1 MQGDS
6 IFALILGVIIVIGLI
21 ILIIIE
27 LTKPKILGTVR
38 QNPYQQMYIPTY
50 HPKYQPNYQPNY
62 EPKYQPNYQPKIPV
76 TPVKPVKPVKPVT
89 PPQIVGDRSTP
100 FCKHTLKGCYPG
112 TQTPIR

>member
-27 LTKPKILGTVR
+27 LTKPKILGTIR
-38 QNPYQQMYIPTY
+38 QNPYQPMYIPTY

-62 EPKYQPNYQPKIPV
+62 HQKIPV
-76 TPVKPVKPVKPVT
+76 TPVKPVKPVK

>member
-62 EPKYQPNYQPKIPV
+62 HQKIPV